1 MSLAIAR
8 HELRSMLRD
17 RALLTVLVIFLV
29 ALAGG
34 MSVGTATLRRFERT
48 FDSVRAEGDA
58 YLARM
63 RTQLEDAAAGRTP
76 KGFFFA
82 NRPSALAVSVPRP
95 PSPLLPLCI
104 GQSEVLPVSA
114 RVSLFS
120 SQAGLFDLGSIDN
133 AEHQQI
139 GRFDLGFVLVYLMP
153 LLLIALSYNL
163 LSGERERGTL
173 PILMNQ
179 PVSAVRMLVAKAMVP
194 LTLIAGPA
202 VVVPILWTLVASPG
216 SVGLWG
222 RLALF
227 ALLVICYAAFWL
239 ALSVTVN
246 LLGWRSSTNALALGG
261 CWLLFVLVL
270 PAALQTAGSVLYPM
284 PSRMA
289 LISEAR
295 LAEVEAS
302 QKRQQLVDRFYRD
315 HAELVP
321 ERGPGQP
328 NRMLAIYASFEET
341 ERGVQPVYLR
351 FEQQLAAQQ
360 RLVGILQYVSPAV
373 VFREALTRVAAT
385 DAGAFAGFRDSV
397 LAFRSQLNEFL
408 LPRVA
413 RGQML
418 TLADYDSAPRFQ
430 MAAHTA
436 GAGVDG
442 ALIGL
447 ILPLLLLG
455 MATARKLER
464 IEWTS
469 SS

>member
-1 MSLAIAR
+1 MSIVIAR

-17 RALLTVLVIFLV
+17 RALLCVLVIFLV
-29 ALAGG
+29 ALTGG
-34 MSVGTATLRRFERT
+34 LSVGTSTLHRFERVS
-48 FDSVRAEGDA
+48 DAVRVESDA

-63 RTQLEDAAAGRTP
+63 RTQLEDVAAGRKP
-76 KGFFFA
+76 KGFFSA
-82 NRPSALAVSVPRP
+82 NRPSALAFSAPRP
-95 PSPLLPLCI
+95 PSPLMPLCI

-114 RVSLFS
+114 RLSLFS
-120 SQAGLFDLGSIDN
+120 AQSGLFDLGSIDN

-153 LLLIALSYNL
+153 LMLIALSYNL

-179 PVSAVRMLVAKAMVP
+179 PVSPFGMLVAKAAVP
-194 LTLIAGPA
+194 LAMIAGPA
-202 VVVPILWTLVASPG
+202 VAIPILWTLVASPG
-216 SVGLWG
+216 SGELWG
-222 RLALF
+222 RLVLF
-227 ALLVICYAAFWL
+227 ALLVVGYGAFWL
-239 ALSVTVN
+239 TLAVMVN

-289 LISEAR
+289 LITESR

-302 QKRQQLVDRFYRD
+302 QRRQQLVDRFYRD
-315 HAELVP
+315 HAELAP
-321 ERGPGQP
+321 EGGAGQP
-328 NRMLAIYASFEET
+328 NRTLAVYASFEET
-341 ERGVQPVYLR
+341 ERAVQPVFLR

-360 RLVGILQYVSPAV
+360 RLLGLLQYLSPAV

-385 DAGAFAGFRDSV
+385 DAGAFAGYRDSV
-397 LAFRSQLNEFL
+397 LTLRSELKDFL

-418 TLADYDSAPRFQ
+418 TLADYDSAPRFR
-430 MAAHTA
+430 AASYTG
-436 GAGVDG
+436 GAGVSG
-442 ALIGL
+442 ALAGL
-447 ILPLLLLG
+447 ILPTLLLAL
-455 MATARKLER
+455 AAARSLAR